1 MLKIP
6 IYRIFSI
13 FYLFCIYIF
22 MINNIEIK
30 YDEKLSDYSS
40 IKIGG
45 KAKIM
50 MFPKTVKEAVE
61 ILNFARKTGQKIFV
75 LGNGSNVLFDDNGF
89 DGIVINIKNFNKI
102 KLFRSGA
109 YVGAGVKL
117 FYLNIKLQQTGLSGI
132 EWSYGIP
139 ASVGG
144 AIFMNA
150 GCFGHEVG
158 DVVEYVD
165 VIKQGEL
172 ARLKRNQILFDYR
185 KTSLDDCVIIGVK
198 LKLKKS
204 SPQQIKES
212 MDAFFDKKRMSQP
225 CDAPSLGSVF
235 KRINIDGETV
245 YPAKLIDTLGL
256 KGVKIGG
263 AEISQKHAGFIVNTG
278 SATSSDYKALV
289 SLIERK
295 CHEVGVDLQ
304 REVIYL

>member
-1 MLKIP
+1 
-6 IYRIFSI
+6 
-13 FYLFCIYIF
+13 